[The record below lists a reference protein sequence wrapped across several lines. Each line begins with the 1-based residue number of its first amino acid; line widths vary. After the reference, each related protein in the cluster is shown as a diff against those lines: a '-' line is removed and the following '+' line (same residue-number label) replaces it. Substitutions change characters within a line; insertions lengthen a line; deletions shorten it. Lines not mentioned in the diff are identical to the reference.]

1 MNESAGKIIV
11 EQIEQTILRLTIAN
25 PPANAVNTQML
36 ADIVAILQKSAKQP
50 SPPAVVLTGAGDR
63 FFCAGGDI
71 NEVDASGSDEVALTR
86 MRFFHALL
94 CELER
99 YPAPVVAAVRGYAV
113 GGGFEF
119 ILFADHVVT
128 GENAKFGFP
137 EINHGLLPAAK
148 GMRQAARLLGLR
160 AAQSLLYSGQL
171 IDAARAH
178 ALGLANSVVSV
189 GNVDGEA
196 VKAAQEMRSKDPQL
210 FATIKRTL
218 RLPTLSDADLE
229 HMSVEDMRAYLSR
242 GETLEART
250 RFLSRKSR

>member
-1 MNESAGKIIV
+1 MNVSAGKIIV
-11 EQIEQTILRLTIAN
+11 EQVEQTVLRLTIAN

-50 SPPAVVLTGAGDR
+50 PSPAVVLTGAGDR

-99 YPAPVVAAVRGYAV
+99 YPAPVITAVRGYAV

-196 VKAAQEMRSKDPQL
+196 VKAAQEMRSKDLQL